1 ITDFGLSALYSGGS
15 TGGAGSREG
24 GREGAGM
31 EGNGAI
37 SISVSRGG
45 GGGGGGG
52 GGMSSASLL
61 HTTCGS
67 PNYVA
72 PEVLADRGYD
82 GRMADV
88 WSCGV
93 ILFVLITGYLPFE
106 EKKISELFLK
116 ISLGAYV
123 CPEWVSEEA
132 RGLIR
137 KILVPDPRK
146 RIGIKDIWRDEWMMK
161 GEEGGGEGQTD
172 GRMMLGRNETT
183 DGKEDKEG
191 EDGKWLQ
198 HQQHDEREV
207 EEDGLEEAQR
217 EGAVTGVISAEGG
230 GEGLNCRPEG
240 KGEGPGDE
248 DEAGMGASPISDE
261 EESCE
266 GGFQRQRQPQRHDS
280 TMCRLEGRE
289 GKRKEG
295 NEKGRGREEG
305 AEINREG
312 GRTDCMKDIDK
323 TLELEECKIPVE
335 K

>member
-1 ITDFGLSALYSGGS
+1 
-15 TGGAGSREG
+15 
-24 GREGAGM
+24 
-31 EGNGAI
+31 
-37 SISVSRGG
+37 
-45 GGGGGGG
+45 
-52 GGMSSASLL
+52 
-61 HTTCGS
+61 
-67 PNYVA
+67 
-72 PEVLADRGYD
+72 
-82 GRMADV
+82 MADV

-161 GEEGGGEGQTD
+161 GGEGGGEGQTD

-207 EEDGLEEAQR
+207 EEDDLEGAQR